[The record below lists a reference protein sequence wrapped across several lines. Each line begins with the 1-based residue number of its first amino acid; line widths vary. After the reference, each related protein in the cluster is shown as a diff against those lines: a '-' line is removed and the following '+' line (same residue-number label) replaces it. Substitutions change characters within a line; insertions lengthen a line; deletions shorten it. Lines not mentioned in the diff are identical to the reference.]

1 MLLAAS
7 VALPVVAA
15 DDNLQQMPSKHK
27 RTGIADH
34 TIGILRAA
42 TVGMEFRLKAGVALG
57 GTAPMPIPLN
67 IQEVTGFSPRLN
79 LNIEAEFVQ
88 DFNGPIG
95 FSTGLRL
102 ETKGMRTN
110 ARVANYSMSMVSG
123 GQEVSGVWWG
133 MVETQVSNNYL
144 TLPILFLWKPSPRW
158 DLKIGPYG
166 SFVLGRQFTGNVYD
180 GYLRE
185 GSPTGEKIVIEEKTP
200 YDFSDEISRWDWG
213 VQLAADWRAFP
224 HLLVGLDLTWGMK
237 DIFKKDFETIAF
249 NMYPVYLRLNFGY
262 AF

>member
-1 MLLAAS
+1 MFLAAI

-158 DLKIGPYG
+158 DLKMGPYG

-200 YDFSDEISRWDWG
+200 YDFSDEVSRWDWG